1 MHTKGMKQKNKLT
14 FKHRIFS
21 FFIAYFLSSSVN
33 SLITLA
39 GIPPAI
45 LYFGTSFVTTAPAA
59 TIEHFPILTF
69 SFIKTIIPSQS
80 KFLPSSN
87 PQCSLSLLQ
96 LVFLFLLPSAVLVYQ
111 PKPLF
116 CQIFQLPCQ
125 KKS

>member
-1 MHTKGMKQKNKLT
+1 MKQKNKLT

-21 FFIAYFLSSSVN
+21 SFIVYFLSSSVN

-45 LYFGTSFVTTAPAA
+45 LYSGISFVTTAPAA
-59 TIEHFPILTF
+59 TIEPFPILTF

-80 KFLPSSN
+80 KSLPSSN
-87 PQCSLSLLQ
+87 PQYFLSQLQ
-96 LVFLFLLPSAVLVYQ
+96 LVFLFPLPSAVLFFQ

-116 CQIFQLPCQ
+116 YQIFQLPCQ
-125 KKS
+125 KKF